1 MTTVTVSS
9 KYQVVIPRDLREALH
24 IRPGERLHALRYRGH
39 IALVPVKAMKTVRG
53 FLKGIATDVARDA
66 DRS

>member
-9 KYQVVIPRDLREALH
+9 KFQIVIPRELRESMG
-24 IRPGERLHALRYRGH
+24 IRPGERLHALPYRGH
-39 IALVPVKAMKTVRG
+39 IALVPVKAMKSVRG

-66 DRS
+66 DRL